1 MHVSNL
7 FKILIRIVGI
17 LGVGIGI
24 SLLIALYYNESI
36 LPFIE
41 TLVVCICFALV
52 FKIFIIRSKP
62 KDVSKKESF
71 LIVTLSWF
79 FIAAVGSLPYIFSN
93 SFSLIDALFESTS
106 GFSTTGS
113 SILSDIEALPK
124 SLLFW
129 RSLTHWIGG
138 IGIIVIVII
147 IMPSLKIGG
156 NNLFSVESS
165 VGEKILP
172 KITSVGKR
180 LLLIYV
186 SLTILEI
193 IFLLFGNM
201 SLFESVCHSFGTV
214 ATGGFSPKN
223 TSIFDYSPYIQ
234 YVIAIFMLLAG
245 INFILYY
252 YLVNNRLD
260 KIKKN
265 DELWFY
271 LKFIGITTCIV
282 TAILFFQTDRPLEQS
297 FRDSFFQVVSIVTCT
312 GFGSSDYLLWPQAGW
327 VIMFLLLFTGG
338 CTGSTAGGIKMARH
352 ALIFK
357 NLRNIFTKNIHSNA
371 ITTVRF
377 NNQIMNE
384 KQNLAVLTFI
394 TSYFIVFLI
403 GTILLIIFHVDGKTA
418 ASSIASAM
426 GGVGPG
432 IGTVG
437 PASNFGH
444 LPNIVK
450 IIISLFMIIGRLEL
464 YAFLVLLS
472 PAYWRS

>member
-1 MHVSNL
+1 MFFSNL
-7 FKILIRIVGI
+7 CKILIRIVGI
-17 LGVGIGI
+17 LGAGLSV
-24 SLLIALYYNESI
+24 SLLLAIHYNEPI
-36 LPFIE
+36 IPFIE
-41 TLVVCICFALV
+41 TIIVCICLAAL
-52 FKIFIIRSKP
+52 FTIIIQRSKP
-62 KDVSKKESF
+62 QEVTKRESF
-71 LIVTLSWF
+71 FIVTFSWF
-79 FIAAVGSLPYIFSN
+79 FIATIGALPYIFTH
-93 SFSLIDALFESTS
+93 SFSIVDALFESTS
-106 GFSTTGS
+106 GFSTTGA

-172 KITSVGKR
+172 KISSVGKR
-180 LLLIYV
+180 LLLIYLV
-186 SLTILEI
+186 LTALEI
-193 IFLLFGNM
+193 LFLLLGNM
-201 SLFESVCHSFGTV
+201 NLFESVCHSFGTV

-223 TSIFDYSPYIQ
+223 TSIFNYSPYIQ

-252 YLVNNRLD
+252 YLVNKRFD
-260 KIKKN
+260 KIKHN

-271 LKFIGITTCIV
+271 LKFVGFVTVLV
-282 TAILFFQTDRPLEQS
+282 TAILFVNTERSFEQS

-352 ALIFK
+352 ALVFK
-357 NLRNIFTKNIHSNA
+357 NLRNIITKSIHPKS
-371 ITTVRF
+371 ITPVRF
-377 NNQIMNE
+377 NNVVMNE

-394 TSYFIVFLI
+394 TWYFIAFTI
-403 GTILLIIFHVDGKTA
+403 GTVALIFLKADGKTA
-418 ASSIASAM
+418 ASSIATAM

-437 PASNFGH
+437 PASNYGH
-444 LPNIVK
+444 LSAAVK

-464 YAFLVLLS
+464 YAFLVLLT
-472 PAYWRS
+472 PAFWRK